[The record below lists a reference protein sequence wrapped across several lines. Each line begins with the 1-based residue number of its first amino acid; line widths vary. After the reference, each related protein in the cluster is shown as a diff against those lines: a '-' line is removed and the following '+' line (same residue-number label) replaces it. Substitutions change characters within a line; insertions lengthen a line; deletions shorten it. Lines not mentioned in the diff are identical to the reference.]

1 MYGRAPHRKALRAG
15 SLCVTSIAQTF
26 VGWVGGLA
34 MNSDLGL
41 SYGFT
46 RFANHNPAL
55 GLAASP
61 LPSRVRPPNAFLGR
75 LYVFAMPANS

>member
-1 MYGRAPHRKALRAG
+1 
-15 SLCVTSIAQTF
+15 
-26 VGWVGGLA
+26 

-46 RFANHNPAL
+46 LFANHNPAL